1 MKDLLAKIWVPALL
15 VMLAAVQSFGIDM
28 QRSAGFYRL
37 ADSLNLI
44 SLDDSTVAEKPVIDS
59 LQKDSLRLD
68 TLSTDSLAV
77 DTLAIDSLI
86 LTARDTIKV
95 PDSLKEKD
103 PFFYKYY
110 IAVKDSLTRVQV
122 RDSLMAAG
130 DTLELMKLDS
140 LYIKD
145 STETAQA
152 AYDAW
157 YASLSRKE
165 RKKEDARKMLPVL
178 IAKANAKI
186 ARKDSIK
193 AYKDSV
199 IGATPRILETFAIP
213 DSMHYKRII
222 MWEQDRYF
230 GDAKLQDIDTTYNSH
245 FTEYPFMNKDVNA
258 TWLGVSGS
266 PVQYYNYFKRNEEEN
281 AVFYSAYTPYT
292 YSTETLPQ
300 YNTKTPHT
308 ELSYWGTLFSTKEK
322 EESNIKILTTQNIT
336 PALNLTLEY
345 HRFGGRGL
353 LRREDTDNRTAV
365 ISTNYLGKKYLM
377 HAGFIYNRINKSD
390 NGGLT
395 DSYQIR
401 DTLVDAREI
410 DVYLKEAGTNIKRNT
425 VFLDQKYRIPFDFIN
440 KLKEK

>member
-68 TLSTDSLAV
+68 TLLTDSLAV
-77 DTLAIDSLI
+77 DTLAIDSLT

-145 STETAQA
+145 SIETAQA

-165 RKKEDARKMLPVL
+165 RKKDDARKMLPIL
-178 IAKANAKI
+178 IA
-186 ARKDSIK
+186 
-193 AYKDSV
+193 
-199 IGATPRILETFAIP
+199 
-213 DSMHYKRII
+213 
-222 MWEQDRYF
+222 
-230 GDAKLQDIDTTYNSH
+230 
-245 FTEYPFMNKDVNA
+245 
-258 TWLGVSGS
+258 
-266 PVQYYNYFKRNEEEN
+266 
-281 AVFYSAYTPYT
+281 
-292 YSTETLPQ
+292 
-300 YNTKTPHT
+300 
-308 ELSYWGTLFSTKEK
+308 
-322 EESNIKILTTQNIT
+322 
-336 PALNLTLEY
+336 
-345 HRFGGRGL
+345 
-353 LRREDTDNRTAV
+353 
-365 ISTNYLGKKYLM
+365 
-377 HAGFIYNRINKSD
+377 
-390 NGGLT
+390 
-395 DSYQIR
+395 
-401 DTLVDAREI
+401 
-410 DVYLKEAGTNIKRNT
+410 
-425 VFLDQKYRIPFDFIN
+425 
-440 KLKEK
+440 